1 MIRDYNGRLHSIA
14 TVFGHSPGQ
23 AANAAIAGKKVM
35 GRLYMLGPLI
45 NSALIGEL
53 LHLERDLE
61 LAIGW
66 RRQRIDRA

>member
-1 MIRDYNGRLHSIA
+1 
-14 TVFGHSPGQ
+14 
-23 AANAAIAGKKVM
+23 
-35 GRLYMLGPLI
+35 MLGPLI